1 MFLNIYKINK
11 NTKEYMETAVINSES
26 ILQFY
31 KHPSDD
37 FTTIEFNNGKII
49 YSTKQTF
56 NKLIELLKPAD
67 CFGGFD

>member
-1 MFLNIYKINK
+1 MFLYIYKIDK
-11 NTKEYMETAVINSES
+11 KTKEYIETAVINSES

-31 KHPSDD
+31 SHPCED

-56 NKLIELLKPAD
+56 KKLVDLLKPAD